1 MEPARELKVD
11 VEVGTTPS
19 GSGAVGEDGRM
30 CWMWRFLWKSMMW
43 QFSGSTEIRGGSS
56 SFAAAQRK

>member
-1 MEPARELKVD
+1 MDPARELKVD

-19 GSGAVGEDGRM
+19 ESGVVGEDGRM
-30 CWMWRFLWKSMMW
+30 FWMWRFLCKSMMW
-43 QFSGSTEIRGGSS
+43 QLSGSTEIRDGSS